1 VEVIVFLKYNYEEK
15 LCMLCTSSMDMHLS
29 VMGESIC
36 SMSRIAKWKVKIVRF
51 EVFTA
56 MTVKSGVFW
65 DVRPC
70 GSCKNRRFGG
80 T

>member
-1 VEVIVFLKYNYEEK
+1 MLGTVALVRTDVSEELSASFIRVTKVDELGTILKN
-15 LCMLCTSSMDMHLS
+15 D
-29 VMGESIC
+29 
-36 SMSRIAKWKVKIVRF
+36 
-51 EVFTA
+51 
-56 MTVKSGVFW
+56 VFW